1 MNAFARSKILFSRLR
16 RLARSYVECCTLSSD
31 SWPRSL
37 GIRGVPNQFRERVQ
51 KCIHEQDYVLC
62 ILGVVVVR
70 CCTCVRVAV
79 CVALSVWLCVC
90 GCVCVAVCVCV
101 FVCVWLCV

>member
-37 GIRGVPNQFRERVQ
+37 GIRGVPNRFRERVQ
-51 KCIHEQDYVLC
+51 KCIHEQDCRSQWRL
-62 ILGVVVVR
+62 
-70 CCTCVRVAV
+70 
-79 CVALSVWLCVC
+79 
-90 GCVCVAVCVCV
+90 CV
-101 FVCVWLCV
+101 FVYVALCVAGVQCGGY